1 MSRAPRAVV
10 IGATG
15 FTGSLV
21 AAELGRRGIPA
32 LLTGRSRERVDAL
45 AARVDAADVEAV
57 DVTRPESIL
66 SVLRRGDVVINCAGP
81 FSKLGEPV
89 VAACVRS
96 GAHYLDTTG
105 EQRFI
110 SRIADRY
117 HDAAADAGVVIASAM
132 AFEYA
137 LGCYAAEEA
146 AAGLER
152 PLRSID
158 MTYAWPGGTAAASRG
173 TRHSVLRVV
182 RDGGVAHRSG
192 ARVEARAGSRAR
204 TVDVGGGRRRR
215 AIWFPAGEI
224 VILPRTLEVSR
235 VDAWMVVAPA
245 LARLLPW
252 VVPVLPT
259 LASLISPVHGRL
271 IDRGPEGPTDAQRA
285 TSRYLIAAE
294 VIGADG
300 TGASVALRGTD
311 PYGIT
316 AALAVA
322 GAAALLGEESH
333 ARPGV
338 RSPAQVLH
346 TAEFHALLEQWDVSL
361 QRTGIAPD

>member
-1 MSRAPRAVV
+1 VSRAPRAVV
-10 IGATG
+10 FGATG

-21 AAELGRRGIPA
+21 AADLVRGAIPA

-45 AARVDAADVEAV
+45 AARVGNADAETV
-57 DVTRPESIL
+57 DITRPASIL
-66 SVLRRGDVVINCAGP
+66 SVLRRGDVAINCAGP
-81 FSKLGEPV
+81 FSELGEPV

-117 HDAAADAGVVIASAM
+117 HDAATGAGVVVANAM

-137 LGCYAAEEA
+137 LGCFAAEEA

-192 ARVEARAGSRAR
+192 SWVEARAGSRAR
-204 TVDVGGGRRRR
+204 TVDVGGGRRHR

-224 VILPRTLEVSR
+224 VMLPRTIEVTR

-245 LARLLPW
+245 LTRALPW
-252 VVPVLPT
+252 VAPVLPA
-259 LASLISPVHGRL
+259 LASLISPIHGRL

-285 TSRYLIAAE
+285 ASRFLVAAE
-294 VIGADG
+294 VTGADG
-300 TGASVALRGTD
+300 SGASVALRGID

-316 AALAVA
+316 AALAAV
-322 GAAALLGEESH
+322 GAAALLGEESP

-346 TAEFHALLEQWDVSL
+346 KADFHALLEKWDVSL